1 MLEFQDKKRFRRI
14 LYSRVVFALVLI
26 SGLFVGKATFDMY
39 RSDNLTAEKR
49 RIAEDELMAVKGRE
63 SLLRAQIISLKTER
77 GVEEELRE
85 KFRVVK
91 NGEGVIIVVD
101 QEKKESTTTKS
112 GFTRFFKWFF
122 RQD

>member
-14 LYSRVVFALVLI
+14 LYSRVVFALVLM

-49 RIAEDELMAVKGRE
+49 RIAEDELMAVRGRE

-101 QEKKESTTTKS
+101 QEKKEATTTKS
-112 GFTRFFKWFF
+112 GFANYFKWFLK
-122 RQD
+122 

>member
-14 LYSRVVFALVLI
+14 LYSRITFILVVILCV
-26 SGLFVGKATFDMY
+26 FVGKATFSMY
-39 RSDNLTAEKR
+39 QSNNLTEEKR
-49 RIAEDELMAVKGRE
+49 KIAESELMAVKARE
-63 SLLRAQIISLKTER
+63 SSLRAQIISLKTER

-101 QEKKESTTTKS
+101 QDKKEATTTKS
-112 GFTRFFKWFF
+112 GFTGFFNWFF
-122 RQD
+122 R